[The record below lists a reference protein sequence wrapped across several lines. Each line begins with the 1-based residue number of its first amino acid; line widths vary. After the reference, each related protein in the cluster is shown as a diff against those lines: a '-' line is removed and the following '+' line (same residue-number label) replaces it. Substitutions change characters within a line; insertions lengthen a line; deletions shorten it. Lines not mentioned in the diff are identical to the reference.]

1 MYGYF
6 EYASIS
12 TSQLLPEKLMAWSTC
27 TRLHS
32 FSGSIQGWLATF
44 DGLFW
49 CSAQA
54 SDGGMSFQPRPSE
67 TDEPHPSATDEPRPS
82 ATDEPRPSAT
92 DEPHPSATDE
102 PRPSA
107 TDEPR
112 PSATDEPRPSATDEP
127 RPSAT
132 DHLKLMNLVHLQL
145 MNLVHLKL
153 RQFQT
158 YPDNLLYVQT
168 PRISPELLSY
178 QLLPGDRNVGLC
190 L

>member
-1 MYGYF
+1 MDVEVVGWMYGYF

-12 TSQLLPEKLMAWSTC
+12 TSQLLPGKLMAWSTC
-27 TRLHS
+27 TQLHS

-54 SDGGMSFQPRPSE
+54 SDGGMSLQPRPSE
-67 TDEPHPSATDEPRPS
+67 
-82 ATDEPRPSAT
+82 
-92 DEPHPSATDE
+92 TDE

-112 PSATDEPRPSATDEP
+112 PSATDEPRPSETDEP

-132 DHLKLMNLVHLQL
+132 DEPRPSETDEPRPSATEAVPD
-145 MNLVHLKL
+145 VS
-153 RQFQT
+153 RQPSIC
-158 YPDNLLYVQT
+158 PDPEDL
-168 PRISPELLSY
+168 PRAPELSAAARRPECGSTPVIKTRSGRVVKKPTHY
-178 QLLPGDRNVGLC
+178 AASGK
-190 L
+190 